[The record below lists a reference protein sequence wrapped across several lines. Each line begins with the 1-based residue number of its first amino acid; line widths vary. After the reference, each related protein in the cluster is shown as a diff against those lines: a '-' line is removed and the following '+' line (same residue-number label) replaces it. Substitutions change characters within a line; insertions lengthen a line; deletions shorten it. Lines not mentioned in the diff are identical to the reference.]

1 MKHIPVVAISDNK
14 LSFAVGALFV
24 NLLETKDKTTFYE
37 LVAVLSPDVTKENI
51 DKIKQVQKLYP
62 NDCSVKI
69 IQMDSRFD
77 AIPNKTGYIANAC
90 AYKMCLGEILPEYKK
105 VVYLDTD
112 IIVFGDLSELYD
124 TDMDDAYIAGVH
136 SLFHYLYRRHFPERL
151 QIADMACYI
160 NAGIMVMNLDKIRN
174 DKIQT
179 KLTKLIGTYN
189 DSVDQHIF
197 NRVCYGHIKLVSP
210 VYNTNRTHEWLYE
223 HPEIFIGLT
232 PQQVIEVKEHPM
244 IYHYTGPQKPWR
256 YFDLRYSA
264 VWLRYYK
271 KSPFGDKNLDLISQK
286 EEAERLAKERA
297 LLEMQNNKSVPAR
310 RKRKWYKKL
319 LSVDKINIK
328 NKRRLTLR
336 ILGFE
341 IHGSSI

>member
-24 NLLETKDKTTFYE
+24 NLLETKAKTTFYE
-37 LVAVLSPDVTKENI
+37 LVAVLSPDVTKANI
-51 DKIKQVQKLYP
+51 DKIKHVQKLYP

-69 IQMDSRFD
+69 VQMDSRFD
-77 AIPNKTGYIANAC
+77 KIPNKTGYIANAC

-105 VVYLDTD
+105 ILYLDTD
-112 IIVFGDLSELYD
+112 IIVFGDLSDFYD
-124 TDMDDAYIAGVH
+124 TDMEDAYIGGVN
-136 SLFHYLYRRHFPERL
+136 SVYHYLYRRELIEKL
-151 QIADMACYI
+151 QIPDLSYYI
-160 NAGIMVMNLDKIRN
+160 NAGVMVMNLDKIRK
-174 DKIQT
+174 DKIQP

-197 NRVCYGHIKLVSP
+197 NRVCYGHIKLVP
-210 VYNTNRTHEWLYE
+210 QTYNTNKTHENIYE
-223 HPEIFIGLT
+223 SSLALICMSMQELVDLK
-232 PQQVIEVKEHPM
+232 QNPM
-244 IYHYTGPQKPWR
+244 IYHYTGSQKPWR

-297 LLEMQNNKSVPAR
+297 LLEMQNNK
-310 RKRKWYKKL
+310 KRKWFKKL

-328 NKRRLTLR
+328 NKKRLTLR

-341 IHGSSI
+341 IHKTSV

>member
-1 MKHIPVVAISDNK
+1 MKNIPVVAISDNK

-24 NLLETKDKTTFYE
+24 NLLETKAKTTFYE
-37 LVAVLSPDVTKENI
+37 LVAVLSPDVTKANI
-51 DKIKQVQKLYP
+51 DKIKHVQKLYP

-77 AIPNKTGYIANAC
+77 KIPNKTGYIANAC

-105 VVYLDTD
+105 ILYLDTD
-112 IIVFGDLSELYD
+112 IIVFGDLSEFYD
-124 TDMDDAYIAGVH
+124 TDMEDAYIGGVN
-136 SLFHYLYRRHFPERL
+136 SVYHYLYRRELLEKLMIPDL
-151 QIADMACYI
+151 SYYI
-160 NAGIMVMNLDKIRN
+160 NAGVMVMNLDKIRK
-174 DKIQT
+174 DKIQP

-197 NRVCYGHIKLVSP
+197 NRVCYGHIKLVP
-210 VYNTNRTHEWLYE
+210 QTYNTNKTHENIYE
-223 HPEIFIGLT
+223 SSLALLCMSTQELIDLK
-232 PQQVIEVKEHPM
+232 QNPM

-271 KSPFGDKNLDLISQK
+271 KSPFGDKNLDLISQR
-286 EEAERLAKERA
+286 EEAERLAQERA
-297 LLEMQNNKSVPAR
+297 LLEMQNK
-310 RKRKWYKKL
+310 KRKWYKKL

-328 NKRRLTLR
+328 NKKHLTLR

-341 IHGSSI
+341 IHKTSV

>member
-37 LVAVLSPDVTKENI
+37 LIAVLSPDVTKQNI

-77 AIPNKTGYIANAC
+77 KIPNKTGYIANAC
-90 AYKMCLGEILPEYKK
+90 AYKMCLAEILPEYKK

-112 IIVFGDLSELYD
+112 IIVFGDLSEFYD
-124 TDMDDAYIAGVH
+124 TDMEDAYIGGVN
-136 SLFHYLYRRHFPERL
+136 SVYHYLYRRELLERL
-151 QIADMACYI
+151 KVPDLSYYI
-160 NAGIMVMNLDKIRN
+160 NAGVMVMNLDKIRK
-174 DKIQT
+174 DKIQP

-197 NRVCYGHIKLVSP
+197 NRVCYGHIKLVP
-210 VYNTNRTHEWLYE
+210 QTYNTNKTHENIYE
-223 HPEIFIGLT
+223 SSLALICMSMQELVDLK
-232 PQQVIEVKEHPM
+232 QNPM

-286 EEAERLAKERA
+286 EEAERLAQERA
-297 LLEMQNNKSVPAR
+297 SIEMQNK
-310 RKRKWYKKL
+310 KRKWYKKL

-328 NKRRLTLR
+328 NKKRLTLR

-341 IHGSSI
+341 IHKTSV